1 MANQWHLGVSLTAL
15 AAVLTGASPVLAA
28 DLQQRKSEARQ
39 AVKALMS
46 ELGGELQAAMKAG
59 GPSEGI
65 GVCVDKALEITAR
78 LSREKGWRVTRV
90 SDKVRNPLLGMPD
103 AWEQQTLARFRD
115 RHAEGEAYK
124 GMSRGEVV
132 EEPGG
137 TYYRYMQAIPLQGVC
152 MSCHGPKEDLA
163 PAVRKTLEKRY
174 PHDRATG
181 YQVGELRGAF
191 SIKQPMQ

>member
-1 MANQWHLGVSLTAL
+1 MAKQRHLGFSLTVVAGVL
-15 AAVLTGASPVLAA
+15 AGTSPVVA
-28 DLQQRKSEARQ
+28 DDVQQRKSEARQ

-46 ELGGELQAAMKAG
+46 ELGGELKAAMKAG
-59 GPSEGI
+59 GPSQGI
-65 GVCVDKALEITAR
+65 GVCVDKAPEITAR

-115 RHAEGEAYK
+115 RHADGESYK

-132 EEPGG
+132 TEPGG

-152 MSCHGPKEDLA
+152 MSCHGPKENLA
-163 PAVRKTLEKRY
+163 PAVRQTLEKRY
-174 PHDRATG
+174 PHDDATG

-191 SIKQPMQ
+191 SIKQPME